1 MWLACSTVVLTC
13 VMRGVPPRSKRR
25 KQPWLVPPTCQ
36 QSACLP
42 SLMTYLQG
50 VGDRGLAR
58 AGVEAEVGR
67 RRERR
72 WRGLVG
78 ALSWAP
84 TRREGVGPGV
94 VKGVAASQ
102 RQVLKGDVRVVR
114 RGRRQSSW
122 VDDAVQPGERARE
135 SLDNALRISLDA
147 HPDRGCAHTEHTRA
161 LKGLACEV
169 WRGCVS
175 EWGHSRGLKGVPRAE
190 PVRYT
195 FTPPPA
201 LAWVI
206 SESSGP
212 VTRWTTAPCA
222 PSSQHSPRSHA
233 RMGRAGRGP
242 STTIRSWYKSDLLPA
257 VMKLFKGPRRCRS
270 PINSP
275 FNMVAWFGGVRK
287 SRRAP

>member
-1 MWLACSTVVLTC
+1 M
-13 VMRGVPPRSKRR
+13 M
-25 KQPWLVPPTCQ
+25 PPTCQ

-102 RQVLKGDVRVVR
+102 RQVLKGAVRVVR
-114 RGRRQSSW
+114 RGRRQSGW

-135 SLDNALRISLDA
+135 PLDNALRIALDA

>member
-1 MWLACSTVVLTC
+1 MPSDPKIEVRCSVAARPGLGARGSPVAQLGLDLGVGVWLACSTAVLTC

-25 KQPWLVPPTCQ
+25 KQPWLMPPTCQ

-102 RQVLKGDVRVVR
+102 RQVLKGAVRVVR
-114 RGRRQSSW
+114 RGRRQSGW

-135 SLDNALRISLDA
+135 SLDNALRIALDA

-161 LKGLACEV
+161 L
-169 WRGCVS
+169 
-175 EWGHSRGLKGVPRAE
+175 RGLRACGVARLRA
-190 PVRYT
+190 
-195 FTPPPA
+195 
-201 LAWVI
+201 
-206 SESSGP
+206 S
-212 VTRWTTAPCA
+212 
-222 PSSQHSPRSHA
+222 
-233 RMGRAGRGP
+233 AG
-242 STTIRSWYKSDLLPA
+242 THED
-257 VMKLFKGPRRCRS
+257 
-270 PINSP
+270 
-275 FNMVAWFGGVRK
+275 
-287 SRRAP
+287 